1 MSEGAKADR
10 VARSGRTLV
19 VTAAPDIAGELNAR
33 GTLPHW
39 HWQPDDL
46 QQSCPSVDF
55 SRGAFACEDVRDD
68 SVCNGEDALCIGQAS
83 SLVAA
88 VVALSMVLCAADG
101 MGICIGATSVDTT
114 GPEAA

>member
-1 MSEGAKADR
+1 VSEGATTGPIAR
-10 VARSGRTLV
+10 IGCTIAVAETPRTAV
-19 VTAAPDIAGELNAR
+19 MLNAR
-33 GTLPHW
+33 GALPHW

-68 SVCNGEDALCIGQAS
+68 SVCIGEDALCIGQAP
-83 SLVAA
+83 SLVSA
-88 VVALSMVLCAADG
+88 VVALSLVLCAADR

-114 GPEAA
+114 GPAVA